1 MNIIGHITFEMSST
15 SSWSLLLKSD
25 KTVGMRLM
33 KRPIITT
40 RPDKSFCL
48 DGFLRTMRILEEN
61 KTKQKNRWDLSALF
75 LTSVGLPLPSAGAS
89 VHKLLFPFRLLFA
102 WSNLQWN
109 VEPGGGGVGILQKS
123 YFYCSYRDTILR
135 GITATVMTPIC
146 CVKYCSQKFH
156 LQITQNHVCTEHL
169 LFSFSSVRIHS

>member
-1 MNIIGHITFEMSST
+1 MSCDCFVLHTHPQLLKLLLPSHPVKRQYYGPLYAIRVRLAHHKLDNGHIWIKDLLTNPNMNIIGHITLEMAST

-40 RPDKSFCL
+40 RPDKSFSL

-75 LTSVGLPLPSAGAS
+75 LTSVGPPLPSAGAS

-102 WSNLQWN
+102 
-109 VEPGGGGVGILQKS
+109 
-123 YFYCSYRDTILR
+123 
-135 GITATVMTPIC
+135 
-146 CVKYCSQKFH
+146 
-156 LQITQNHVCTEHL
+156 
-169 LFSFSSVRIHS
+169 